1 MKTDFAQLVDAAI
14 NEDVMPE
21 IEENNKA
28 ILGVVLCAE
37 GYPKNPMQIKLGKLP
52 QSDKVYID
60 YASVSGDLSNLQNNS
75 GRILMVIS
83 ESEDLKR
90 SQTNV
95 YEYLNSLNIPHTF
108 YRYDIGD
115 KALKV

>member
-1 MKTDFAQLVDAAI
+1 
-14 NEDVMPE
+14 
-21 IEENNKA
+21 
-28 ILGVVLCAE
+28 
-37 GYPKNPMQIKLGKLP
+37 
-52 QSDKVYID
+52 
-60 YASVSGDLSNLQNNS
+60 
-75 GRILMVIS
+75 MVIS

-95 YEYLNSLNIPHTF
+95 YEYLNSLDIPHTF